1 MLSLLA
7 NIQLRS
13 TIRNFG
19 NSKSQQFIP
28 WDQIQKMALIF
39 NHHQQINKNLIDQ
52 FIHRQ
57 KKYID
62 VFYIEDAAK
71 VASYADWQSIIKSDL
86 NVLKLPKSTL
96 LQNFHKKQYD
106 LIINTC
112 NEDDAIAMAIT
123 AALKANF
130 KCGAFENYNATNL
143 VIKKSIQPFNL
154 VNYLDEVI
162 KYLKMIKN

>member
-28 WDQIQKMALIF
+28 WNQIQKIALIF
-39 NHHQQINKNLIDQ
+39 NQNQAINKNLIDQ

-57 KKYID
+57 KKYFD
-62 VFYIEDAAK
+62 VFYIEDK
-71 VASYADWQSIIKSDL
+71 VKEASYADWQSIIKSDL
-86 NVLKLPKSTL
+86 NLLKLPKSTL
-96 LQNFHKKQYD
+96 LQNFHKKKYD

-112 NEDDAIAMAIT
+112 DEDDGISIAIT

-130 KCGAFENYNATNL
+130 KCGSFENYNGTNL
-143 VIKKSIQPFNL
+143 VIKKNEPFNL
-154 VNYLDEVI
+154 LKYLDEVI